1 MLKAINIKWDVDMY
15 DIYDRLDDM
24 TAEEAAESLGISK
37 RIYANM
43 TTSER
48 HDLAYETFYGYDN
61 LVAEFMDLPTE
72 VEIPEDLA
80 KKYEENEDGYAEDIS
95 DWLSDEY
102 EFCNKGFNLVDTEK
116 ELELE

>member
-37 RIYANM
+37 HIYANM

-48 HDLAYETFYGYDN
+48 HNLAYETFYGHDD
-61 LVAEFMDLPTE
+61 LVAEFMNRPTE

-80 KKYEENEDGYAEDIS
+80 KKYEEDRKS
-95 DWLSDEY
+95 
-102 EFCNKGFNLVDTEK
+102 TR
-116 ELELE
+116 